1 MALKRVPGNFEDEP
15 SLEPRRDPFA
25 EAKEQVLA
33 SVKNAT
39 PQQHEAGW
47 CVTIFTIYMM
57 SCHVCQVVSNYRVK
71 NLDIIKEG

>member
-39 PQQHEAGW
+39 PQQHEAGSY
-47 CVTIFTIYMM
+47 VYQSF
-57 SCHVCQVVSNYRVK
+57 
-71 NLDIIKEG
+71 DIIT